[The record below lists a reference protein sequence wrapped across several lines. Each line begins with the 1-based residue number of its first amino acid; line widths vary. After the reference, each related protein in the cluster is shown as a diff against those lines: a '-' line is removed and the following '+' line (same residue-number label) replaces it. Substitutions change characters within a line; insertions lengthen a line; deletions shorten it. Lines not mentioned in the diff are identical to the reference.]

1 MLEANGFAP
10 AVVAGTSAGSVVGA
24 LYASGMNA
32 FEMQEKAVALDEAKI
47 RDLQLSSGGL
57 VLGQKLEDYVNE
69 QVRRKPLEQMAKPF
83 VVVATRLEDGERT
96 VFARGNTG
104 QAVRASSSVPG
115 VFQPVT
121 IGKYHFV
128 DGGIVSPVPVDA
140 ARQLGADIVIAVD
153 ISNKARGQ
161 TPGDMLGTLGQSIAI
176 MGQKLGQAE
185 LARADVIIRPQVLD
199 IGSADFSQRANAI
212 LEGEKAALAV
222 MPQIRERVAQ
232 LQAERAL
239 PPGVRG
245 SCPKSGN
252 RGIARN
258 AGGLQ
263 NHRRRS
269 GSGSGASPRVPERA
283 GSVGGI
289 LHVPASLPT
298 AIWPPRPGSAPCP
311 DAARTLHARW
321 RLGGVVGGFHGHD
334 AFQNI
339 QAGRLL
345 VVRLP
350 AVPALRPGGQW
361 RCQPPPAAG
370 RPRAGRRGPVRP
382 ASAGWP
388 ARHPAGPSIAVA
400 VPTQCGPGQRR
411 AQPQWLVQAGLRAC
425 TITLHAQRQGLLAQV
440 VGLPGAEVALVCIMH
455 FLGNAGCVR
464 PVA

>member
-1 MLEANGFAP
+1 MRLTAFFHPLPARAAVTVLATLALAACGGTTPTRPEASAQPALASSTTPIRVGIALGGGAAKGFAHIGVIKMLEANGLAP
-10 AVVAGTSAGSVVGA
+10 AVVSGTSAGSVVGA

-32 FEMQEKAVALDEAKI
+32 FDMQEKAVALDEAKI

-115 VFQPVT
+115 VFQPVS

-199 IGSADFSQRANAI
+199 IGSADFSQRTNAI

-232 LQAERAL
+232 LQAERA
-239 PPGVRG
+239 
-245 SCPKSGN
+245 N
-252 RGIARN
+252 
-258 AGGLQ
+258 
-263 NHRRRS
+263 
-269 GSGSGASPRVPERA
+269 
-283 GSVGGI
+283 
-289 LHVPASLPT
+289 
-298 AIWPPRPGSAPCP
+298 
-311 DAARTLHARW
+311 AARAAQQKAAEAQYQTCLEKRSSLQKLAGMAR
-321 RLGGVVGGFHGHD
+321 LD
-334 AFQNI
+334 D
-339 QAGRLL
+339 
-345 VVRLP
+345 
-350 AVPALRPGGQW
+350 
-361 RCQPPPAAG
+361 
-370 RPRAGRRGPVRP
+370 
-382 ASAGWP
+382 S
-388 ARHPAGPSIAVA
+388 
-400 VPTQCGPGQRR
+400 
-411 AQPQWLVQAGLRAC
+411 C
-425 TITLHAQRQGLLAQV
+425 TA
-440 VGLPGAEVALVCIMH
+440 PK
-455 FLGNAGCVR
+455 
-464 PVA
+464 